1 MSGAP
6 TGVSE
11 GNIKGQWVITVTLS
25 PASVAPNTTA
35 EQTFTCTG
43 VQLGDMVD
51 ISKPTTQG
59 GLGIVNTRVS
69 AANVLAIAFGNLT
82 AATITPTSNEN
93 YYVQVSRVDNL
104 STGVANPFLTY
115 IP

>member
-11 GNIKGQWVITVTLS
+11 GNLKGQWVISVTLS

-43 VQLGDMVD
+43 VALGDMVD

-69 AANVLAIAFGNLT
+69 ATNVVAIAFGNLT
-82 AATITPTSNEN
+82 GATITPTPNEL
-93 YYVQVSRVDNL
+93 YYVQISRVDNL
-104 STGVANPFLTY
+104 TSSSNPLLTY